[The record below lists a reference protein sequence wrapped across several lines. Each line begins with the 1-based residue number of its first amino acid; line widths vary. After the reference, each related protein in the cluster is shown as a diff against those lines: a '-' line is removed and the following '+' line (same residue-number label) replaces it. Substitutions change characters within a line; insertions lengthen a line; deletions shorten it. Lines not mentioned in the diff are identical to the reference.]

1 MKVKWKKT
9 GKSINAEGTTI
20 TYEGE
25 GTPYFI
31 ESRTE
36 HIPHANGIGTW
47 DHTTYH
53 LFNDAGKVKIFNRL
67 ADAKGYVEEMSC
79 ERLWG

>member
-9 GKSINAEGTTI
+9 GKLVYAKGTTI

-25 GTPYFI
+25 GTPFYI
-31 ESRTE
+31 ESRTR

-79 ERLWG
+79 ERL

>member
-1 MKVKWKKT
+1 MSIKWKKT
-9 GKSINAEGTTI
+9 GKTVDAKGTTI
-20 TYEGE
+20 TYDGE

-53 LFNDAGKVKIFNRL
+53 LFNDAEKVKTFSRL
-67 ADAKGYVEEMSC
+67 ADAKEYVEERC
-79 ERLWG
+79 GK